1 MKLFDV
7 HTHVQFAGF
16 QDDWK
21 EVIDRSLE
29 AGVYLMNVGTQK
41 DTSAEAVKIANM
53 YDRGVYAAVGL
64 HPIHTSKS
72 FHDKQELGGGEEAK
86 EFTSRGEEF
95 DFDYYEKL
103 AKDAKV
109 LAIGECGLDYY
120 RGEEVGSRGPF
131 DEAQGKQ
138 DAVKQRQKKVFEE
151 HIRLADSVGKA
162 LMVHC
167 RPSAGTND
175 AYEDLLKILQSDVT
189 GDKLNVPVI
198 IHFYVGSKEMT
209 EKFVASGYYFSLGG
223 VNTFTND
230 YHESIKAMPM
240 DRILLETDAP
250 YVAPVPYR
258 GKRNEPS
265 YIVETAKVLA
275 EIVGMPY
282 DKFAKQAIENT
293 KRALRVRL

>member
-21 EVIDRSLE
+21 EVIDRSLSG
-29 AGVYLMNVGTQK
+29 GVYLMNVGTQA
-41 DTSAEAVKIANM
+41 DTSAEAVKIANL
-53 YDRGVYAAVGL
+53 YEKGVYASVGL

-103 AKDAKV
+103 ALDPKV

-120 RGEEVGSRGPF
+120 RLATDYGSDTDIRAK
-131 DEAQGKQ
+131 EAKQ
-138 DAVKQRQKKVFEE
+138 KQREVFEE
-151 HIRLADSVGKA
+151 HIKLAEKVGKA

-167 RPSAGTND
+167 RPSPGTDD
-175 AYEDLLKILQSDVT
+175 AYEDLFSILHDS
-189 GDKLNVPVI
+189 KFRLPVI

-209 EKFVASGYYFSLGG
+209 EKFVEAGYYFSLGG
-223 VNTFTND
+223 VNTFTSD
-230 YHESIKAMPM
+230 YHESIKVMPI

-258 GKRNEPS
+258 GKRNEPL
-265 YIVETAKVLA
+265 YIVETAKALADIKGMSYDEFASVTFENSKRVL
-275 EIVGMPY
+275 
-282 DKFAKQAIENT
+282 KF
-293 KRALRVRL
+293 